1 MPSPKLSHEKL
12 FYPDANESEITEEIE
27 RVEHHVTFRDPEGY
41 EGYDILGGKS
51 DSARI
56 LREPGRR

>member
-12 FYPDANESEITEEIE
+12 FYPDTNESGITEEIE
-27 RVEHHVTFRDPEGY
+27 RVERHVTFRDPEGY
-41 EGYDILGGKS
+41 EGYDILSRKF